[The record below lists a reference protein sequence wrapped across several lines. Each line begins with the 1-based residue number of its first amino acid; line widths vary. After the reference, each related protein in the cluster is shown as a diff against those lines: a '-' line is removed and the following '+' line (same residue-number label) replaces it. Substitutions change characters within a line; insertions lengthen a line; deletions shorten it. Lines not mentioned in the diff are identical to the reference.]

1 MDCTGEIARPRIAC
15 TVASRPNFERPKMT
29 TGNKAVFTTGSIM
42 RHVSVS
48 SFTASIGLMAIYA
61 VDLIDLIFISMLGYE
76 VLAAAAGYASAL
88 MFFTSAIN
96 IGLSVAAGVLVSRSI
111 GEGDKLE
118 AREFATST
126 ALLVTL
132 TGLIVPLI
140 LLLNIDFFVGLLGAE
155 GEVAELAATYLWII
169 LPFTWV
175 SGLSMVAVATLRCH
189 GENRMAMYPSLFGAI
204 TNAVLDPILIFGLAM
219 GMEGAAWATVAARFV
234 TLGCAFYPAIRRH
247 NAFVYPK
254 IRLLWRD
261 LRTVSHFAVRAVLAN
276 VATPIGTAIVT
287 REMSKF
293 GPEAVAG
300 MAVIG
305 RLTPVAFSVIWAL
318 SGAIGPI
325 IGQNFG
331 AGHMDRV
338 KRAYVD
344 ALKFVAIYVVFVT
357 LILLVFRGPIAALFG
372 AENLTKSLIF
382 LYCFPLALASFF
394 NGAVFVA
401 SASFNTL
408 GRPSYSTWL
417 SWAQNTLGT
426 WPFVVAGGVLLGAQG
441 VLIGQALGSVFFASI
456 AMWLGWRL
464 IKNPP
469 ENTIKHRYHHPLFG
483 HGNLISHTL
492 NKHTGDR

>member
-1 MDCTGEIARPRIAC
+1 
-15 TVASRPNFERPKMT
+15 MT
-29 TGNKAVFTTGSIM
+29 TGKSAVFTTGSIM

-96 IGLSVAAGVLVSRSI
+96 IGLSVAAGVLASRSI
-111 GEGDKLE
+111 GSGDKLE
-118 AREFATST
+118 AREYATST
-126 ALLVTL
+126 AMFVAL
-132 TGLIVPLI
+132 TGVAIPLI
-140 LLLNIDFFVGLLGAE
+140 LLSNIAFFLGLLGAE
-155 GEVAELAATYLWII
+155 GKVAELAATYLWII
-169 LPFTWV
+169 IPFTWV
-175 SGLSMVAVATLRCH
+175 SGLSMVTVAVLRGY
-189 GENRMAMYPSLFGAI
+189 GENRMAMYPSLLGAV
-204 TNAVLDPILIFGLAM
+204 TNAVLDPILIFGLDM

-234 TLGCAFYPAIRRH
+234 TLGVALYPAIRRH
-247 NAFVYPK
+247 NAYVLPRL
-254 IRLLWRD
+254 RLLWRD
-261 LRTVSHFAVRAVLAN
+261 YQPVSYFAVRAVLTN

-318 SGAIGPI
+318 AGAIGPI

-331 AGHMDRV
+331 AGNMDRV
-338 KRAYVD
+338 RRAYID
-344 ALKFVAIYVVFVT
+344 ALKFVAIYVMFVT
-357 LILLVFRGPIAALFG
+357 VILLAFRGPIAGLFG

-382 LYCFPLALASFF
+382 LFCFPVALASFF
-394 NGAVFVA
+394 NGAIFVA

-417 SWAQNTLGT
+417 SWGQNTLGT
-426 WPFVVAGGVLLGAQG
+426 WPFVIVGGMLLGAQG
-441 VLIGQALGSVFFASI
+441 VLIGQAIGSVVFASI
-456 AMWLGWRL
+456 AIWLGWRL
-464 IKNPP
+464 INNPP
-469 ENTIKHRYHHPLFG
+469 DDRGLLRRHHPLFG
-483 HGNLISHTL
+483 HGSLIAHTL
-492 NKHTGDR
+492 NKHAGHR